1 MEPTT
6 LRARIRSE
14 IATDGAMPFSRYME
28 LALYDR
34 EHGFFARTPPGPRG
48 HFVTSPHLSPVFGDC
63 IVRAVSRALTT
74 LGDPDDFAVV
84 DLGAGD
90 GTLSRVFAA
99 NGLRTIAVERS
110 EAARASLHAD
120 GVEPHATIPAIAN
133 GLVIANELFDN
144 VPFDLRAQT
153 GEEIRVTTDG
163 DRLAFTGDA
172 TTARPALGDD
182 AREMIDQTARAL
194 ARGYVLI
201 IDYADPDEPIRGY
214 RDQRP
219 VTDVLEA
226 PGETDVT
233 GPVDLDALAAFAT
246 EAGLQVQGHTSQR
259 DLLARLGY
267 REVLDAMKRQQHDA
281 RARGDSA
288 AEVYLWN
295 ARGEASVLV
304 DPAGLGGYGVLIL
317 ATPGLPPLLPPS
329 PKTDP

>member
-14 IATDGAMPFSRYME
+14 IATGGPMPFSRYME
-28 LALYDR
+28 RALYDS
-34 EHGFFARTPPGPRG
+34 EGGFFARTPPGPRG

-63 IVRAVSRALTT
+63 LVRAVSRALTA

-84 DLGAGD
+84 DLGAGE

-110 EAARASLHAD
+110 ETTRAHLQAE
-120 GVEPHATIPAIAN
+120 GVEPHATIPDIAN
-133 GLVIANELFDN
+133 GLIVANELFDN
-144 VPFDLRAQT
+144 IPFDLRAHT

-172 TTARPALGDD
+172 TAARAVAGAD
-182 AREMIDQTARAL
+182 AREMINQIARAL

-201 IDYADPDEPIRGY
+201 IDYADLDEPIRGY

-219 VTDVLEA
+219 VADVLEA

-233 GPVDLDALAAFAT
+233 GPVDLDALARFAT
-246 EAGLQVQGHTSQR
+246 EAGLQVQERTTQR

-304 DPAGLGGYGVLIL
+304 DPAGLGGYGVLVL
-317 ATPGLPPLLPPS
+317 ATPGLPPLIS
-329 PKTDP
+329 